1 MMIELNEEEFTVD
14 DKEMQNVIRRDSSLH
29 DALSSNV
36 TIELNQSY
44 CTGCSACV
52 QVCFK
57 TAVTMQTDRE
67 GFLRPQ
73 IDTDRCVMCGMCVR
87 KCPQLHPVR
96 QNNASPVCYAVMADD
111 ATRMKSSSGGMF
123 TIAASWMLEQGGVV
137 CGAVFDENFQV
148 HHVMVDSMDE
158 LPALRGSKYI
168 QSRIGDMYL
177 SIKEKLSEG
186 TPVLFT
192 GVPCQIA
199 ALYAVVG
206 RKHKNL
212 YTIDLMC
219 HGVSSYPVL
228 QKYVHDIHHGKSIKE
243 LYFKKKEPWGW
254 GAGTSICF
262 EDGTSYEQYHYF
274 DPFFIAYHSGD
285 SKNAACSFCS
295 SNTMPR
301 QGDLTMGDFW
311 GIDVLDPEMNDYKGT
326 SAVLVNNE
334 KGEYLFQSLIPRI
347 AKYKR
352 QPLVY
357 VLAKNAAL
365 REQNPLSRY
374 RDAFF
379 DHLGQVDFDLLVYG
393 CKYYRLYDLLAADRE
408 KIVSREDMDL
418 YLLAKA
424 ASEKCGDRQIAT
436 WVRSPKF
443 EKILRQFFGKRV
455 AFGITTKIE
464 SIKENSVLLFDEIAG
479 KHQQYF
485 LVLIQRP
492 NDPFTERKLLE
503 AGYAEGTD
511 YIARVH
517 LPIVIEHYD
526 LSEGPYS
533 DQYGNAIEG
542 KRGVIDRIEFSG
554 SNSRI
559 ILGSDLKGLE
569 NLSVTLG
576 SNGRLAIGSGCRF
589 DKPFEMQMFG
599 SSGISHLHIAEKC
612 TFGSGRIV
620 LAADPSGTSV
630 TINEHCTFGDELL
643 IEAGQ
648 GNKVVIG
655 RDCMTDRDVSMSS
668 CQKISVY
675 ELSSGLESNNVSAG
689 HRNIAIGEHTAIG
702 VGCRIEKGTEIGS
715 GSIINDNTHI
725 NSRFPNNCLVSGEP
739 AAVIRTDVCWSR
751 KVGGTM
757 ADCPTAYR
765 HKTGECPPC
774 SYGKNVLVISDGDPI
789 STVLVEELQKLGHNI
804 TLRRINDSPDVFG
817 TAVRRFPANK
827 ASKES
832 FDYVYDTARLSPEQ
846 LNTLMSSLRC
856 NKYILLSSTLVYSDE
871 AASPVKEDAF
881 DPMHY
886 RPVHGGAPLRELY
899 RHREAAAFRCAAEN
913 GMDILSVRVPYIVSE
928 REVYLTAI
936 KAAQRVV
943 QPGPLC
949 RIKTPVVFVRSL
961 AAFLVRVSAG
971 QFHGA
976 VNFSDRGMI
985 SQELLHKKLCDIAK
999 EPVTWK
1005 TGNDSA
1011 ADIPCSPLIP
1021 DTTKAERGGFQPAVT
1036 EEWLLPM
1043 IEYYAQPM
1051 LPYDVKYR
1059 LPLIE

>member
-1 MMIELNEEEFTVD
+1 MMD
-14 DKEMQNVIRRDSSLH
+14 DKEIQNRIRQNSSLH

-36 TIELNQSY
+36 ISELNLKY
-44 CTGCSACV
+44 CTGCSACAA
-52 QVCFK
+52 VC
-57 TAVTMQTDRE
+57 AQSAITMQADRE
-67 GFLRPQ
+67 GFLKPQ
-73 IDTDRCVMCGMCVR
+73 IDMDKCIMCGVCVR

-96 QNNASPVCYAVMADD
+96 PNHAVPVCYAVMADE

-123 TIAASWMLEQGGVV
+123 TIAASWILEQGGVV

-148 HHVMVDSMDE
+148 HHVMMDAIDQ

-168 QSRIGDMYL
+168 QSNTGHVYRQ
-177 SIKEKLSEG
+177 IKEKLSEG

-192 GVPCQIA
+192 GVPCQVA

-206 RKHKNL
+206 RNHKNL

-219 HGVSSYPVL
+219 HGVSSYQVL
-228 QKYVHDIHHGKSIKE
+228 EKYLQDIHHKKPVKE
-243 LYFKKKEPWGW
+243 LYFKRKEPWGW
-254 GAGTSICF
+254 GAGTSILF
-262 EDGTSYEQYHYF
+262 EDGTAYEQYHYF

-285 SKNAACSFCS
+285 SKNAACSFCT
-295 SNTMPR
+295 SNTLPR

-311 GIDVLDPEMNDYKGT
+311 GIDVLDPDMNDYKGT
-326 SAVLVNNE
+326 SAVLINHE
-334 KGEYLFQSLIPRI
+334 KGEHLFQRLIPHI
-347 AKYKR
+347 AKYKQ
-352 QPLVY
+352 QPLAY

-365 REQNPLSRY
+365 REQNPLSSY
-374 RDAFF
+374 RNVFF
-379 DHLGQVDFDLLVYG
+379 DHLGQVDFNLLVYG
-393 CKYYRLYDLLAADRE
+393 CKYHCFYDLLATDSE
-408 KIVSREDMDL
+408 KNISREDREL
-418 YLLAKA
+418 YLLAKT
-424 ASEKCGDRQIAT
+424 ASEKCGSRQMVT

-455 AFGITTKIE
+455 AFGITTKLE
-464 SIKENSVLLFDEIAG
+464 SIKENSILLFDEIAG

-533 DQYGNAIEG
+533 DPYGNAIEG
-542 KRGVIDRIEFSG
+542 KRGVIGRIEFSG

-569 NLSVTLG
+569 SLSVTLG

-599 SSGISHLHIAEKC
+599 SSGISHLHIAGGC

-630 TINEHCTFGDELL
+630 TINEHCSFGDDLF

-655 RDCMTDRDVSMSS
+655 RDCMVDRAISMSS

-675 ELSSGLESNNVSAG
+675 ELSSGIESKAG
-689 HRNIAIGEHTAIG
+689 SIDSRHIFIGEHTAIG
-702 VGCRIEKGTEIGS
+702 VGCRIGKGTEIGS

-757 ADCPTAYR
+757 ADCSPAYR

-789 STVLVEELQKLGHNI
+789 GTVLVEELQKLGHNI
-804 TLRRINDSPDVFG
+804 TLCRINDSFDVLG
-817 TAVRRFPANK
+817 TSVRRIPANK
-827 ASKES
+827 AVKES
-832 FDYVYDTARLSPEQ
+832 FDDVYDTAMLPPEQ
-846 LNTLMSSLRC
+846 RQSILPSVRC
-856 NKYILLSSTLVYSDE
+856 NKYILLSSTLVYADE
-871 AASPVKEDAF
+871 AVSPVKEDAF

-886 RPVHGGAPLRELY
+886 QPVHGRDSLRELY
-899 RHREAAAFRCAAEN
+899 RHREAAAFQCAAEN
-913 GMDILSVRVPYIVSE
+913 GIDLLAVRVPRMVNE
-928 REVYLTAI
+928 REIYLTAV
-936 KAAQRVV
+936 KAAQRAI
-943 QPGPLC
+943 QPGSLFP
-949 RIKTPVVFVRSL
+949 INTPVVFVRHL
-961 AAFLVRVSAG
+961 AEFLVRVSAS
-971 QFHGA
+971 QLHGA

-985 SQELLHKKLCDIAK
+985 SQDLLHKKLCDIAK
-999 EPVTWK
+999 EPVAWK

-1021 DTTKAERGGFQPAVT
+1021 DTTKAEKGGFQPAVT

>member
-1 MMIELNEEEFTVD
+1 MMD
-14 DKEMQNVIRRDSSLH
+14 DKEIQNRIRQNSSLH

-36 TIELNQSY
+36 ISELNLKY
-44 CTGCSACV
+44 CTGCSACAA
-52 QVCFK
+52 VC
-57 TAVTMQTDRE
+57 AQSAITMQTDRE
-67 GFLRPQ
+67 GFLKPQ
-73 IDTDRCVMCGMCVR
+73 IDTDKCMMCGVCVR

-96 QNNASPVCYAVMADD
+96 PNHAVPVCYAVMADE

-123 TIAASWMLEQGGVV
+123 TIAASWILEQGGVV

-148 HHVMVDSMDE
+148 HHVMMDAIDQ

-168 QSRIGDMYL
+168 QSNTGHVYRQ
-177 SIKEKLSEG
+177 IKEKLSEG

-192 GVPCQIA
+192 GVPCQVA

-206 RKHKNL
+206 RNHKNL

-219 HGVSSYPVL
+219 HGVSSYQVL
-228 QKYVHDIHHGKSIKE
+228 EKYLQDIHHKKPVKE
-243 LYFKKKEPWGW
+243 LYFKRKEPWGW
-254 GAGTSICF
+254 GAGTSILF

-334 KGEYLFQSLIPRI
+334 KGEYLFQRLIPRM
-347 AKYKR
+347 AEYKK
-352 QPLVY
+352 QPLAY
-357 VLAKNAAL
+357 VLAKNVAL
-365 REQNPLSRY
+365 REQNPLSPY
-374 RDAFF
+374 RNVFF
-379 DHLGQVDFDLLVYG
+379 DYLGQVDFDLLVYG
-393 CKYYRLYDLLAADRE
+393 CKYHCLYDLLAADNE
-408 KIVSREDMDL
+408 KIVSREDREL
-418 YLLAKA
+418 YLLAKN
-424 ASEKCGDRQIAT
+424 ASEKCGDRQIVT
-436 WVRSPKF
+436 WVRSSKF

-455 AFGITTKIE
+455 AFGITTKLE
-464 SIKENSVLLFDEIAG
+464 SIKENSILLFDEIAG

-542 KRGVIDRIEFSG
+542 QRGVICKVEFSG

-589 DKPFEMQMFG
+589 GKSLAISMSGTGGVCDVHIYDK
-599 SSGISHLHIAEKC
+599 C
-612 TFGSGRIV
+612 VFGSGQMV
-620 LAADPSGTSV
+620 LEADTSGTSI
-630 TINEHCTFGDELL
+630 TINQNCTFGDDLM

-655 RDCMTDRDVSMSS
+655 RDCMIDRAVRMSS

-675 ELSSGLESNNVSAG
+675 DLSSGRDSNAVSFN
-689 HRNIAIGEHTAIG
+689 HRHIVIGEHTAIG
-702 VGCRIEKGTEIGS
+702 VDSRIGKGAEIGS
-715 GSIINDNTHI
+715 GSIISDNTHV
-725 NSRFPNNCLVSGEP
+725 NGCFPNNCLIAGTP

-757 ADCPTAYR
+757 ADCSPAYR

-789 STVLVEELQKLGHNI
+789 GTVLVEELQKLGHNI
-804 TLRRINDSPDVFG
+804 TLCRINDSPDVFG
-817 TAVRRFPANK
+817 TAVRRLTANK

-832 FDYVYDTARLSPEQ
+832 FDEVYDTAMLSPEPF
-846 LNTLMSSLRC
+846 NTLMPSVRC
-856 NKYILLSSTLVYSDE
+856 NKYILLSSTLVYADE

-886 RPVHGGAPLRELY
+886 QPVHGGDSLRELY
-899 RHREAAAFRCAAEN
+899 RHREAAAFQYAAEN
-913 GMDILSVRVPYIVSE
+913 GMNILSFRVPRIVKE
-928 REVYLTAI
+928 REIYLTAI
-936 KAAQRVV
+936 KAAQRAAEAGTLYSI
-943 QPGPLC
+943 Q
-949 RIKTPVVFVRSL
+949 TPVVFVRHL
-961 AAFLVRVSAG
+961 AAFLALAVNSELT
-971 QFHGA
+971 GA
-976 VNFSDRGMI
+976 VNFSDKGI
-985 SQELLHKKLCDIAK
+985 LSASLLHQTLDEIA
-999 EPVTWK
+999 EGAIDFAE
-1005 TGNDSA
+1005 TGTFSEEVFSS
-1011 ADIPCSPLIP
+1011 ILP
-1021 DTTKAERGGFQPAVT
+1021 DTGKAEKAGFSVKKT

-1043 IEYYAQPM
+1043 LKYYAQTN
-1051 LPYDVKYR
+1051 LPYDVKHKIPL
-1059 LPLIE
+1059 LP

>member
-1 MMIELNEEEFTVD
+1 MMD
-14 DKEMQNVIRRDSSLH
+14 DKEIQNVIRQNSSLH
-29 DALSSNV
+29 DDLSSNV
-36 TIELNQSY
+36 ISELKLKY
-44 CTGCSACV
+44 CTGCSACAA
-52 QVCFK
+52 VC
-57 TAVTMQTDRE
+57 AQSAITMQTDRE
-67 GFLRPQ
+67 GFLKPQ
-73 IDTDRCVMCGMCVR
+73 IDTDKCMMCGVCVR

-96 QNNASPVCYAVMADD
+96 PNHAVPVCYAVMADE

-123 TIAASWMLEQGGVV
+123 TIAASWILEQGGVV

-148 HHVMVDSMDE
+148 HHVMIDAIDQ

-168 QSRIGDMYL
+168 QSHTGHVYQQIQ
-177 SIKEKLSEG
+177 EKLSEG

-192 GVPCQIA
+192 GVPCQVA

-206 RKHKNL
+206 RNHKNL

-219 HGVSSYPVL
+219 HGVSSYQVL
-228 QKYVHDIHHGKSIKE
+228 EKYLQDIHHKKPVKE
-243 LYFKKKEPWGW
+243 LYFKRKEPWGW
-254 GAGTSICF
+254 GAGTSILF
-262 EDGTSYEQYHYF
+262 EDGTAYEQYHYF

-285 SKNAACSFCS
+285 SKNAACSFCT
-295 SNTMPR
+295 SNTLPR

-311 GIDVLDPEMNDYKGT
+311 GIDVLDPDMNDYKGT
-326 SAVLVNNE
+326 SAVLINHE
-334 KGEYLFQSLIPRI
+334 KGEHLFQRLIPHI
-347 AKYKR
+347 AKYKQ
-352 QPLVY
+352 QPLAY

-365 REQNPLSRY
+365 REQNPLSSY
-374 RDAFF
+374 RNVFF
-379 DHLGQVDFDLLVYG
+379 DHLGQVDFNLLVYG
-393 CKYYRLYDLLAADRE
+393 CKYHCFYDLLAIDSE
-408 KIVSREDMDL
+408 KNISREDREL
-418 YLLAKA
+418 YLLAKT
-424 ASEKCGDRQIAT
+424 ASEKCGSRQMVT

-455 AFGITTKIE
+455 AFGITTKLE
-464 SIKENSVLLFDEIAG
+464 SIKENSILLFDEIAG

-542 KRGVIDRIEFSG
+542 KRGVIGRIEFSG

-569 NLSVTLG
+569 SLSVTLG

-599 SSGISHLHIAEKC
+599 SSGISHLHIAGGC

-630 TINEHCTFGDELL
+630 TINEHCSFGDDLF

-655 RDCMTDRDVSMSS
+655 RDCMVDRAISMSS

-675 ELSSGLESNNVSAG
+675 ELSSGLESKTGAVGSR
-689 HRNIAIGEHTAIG
+689 HIFIGEHTAIG
-702 VGCRIEKGTEIGS
+702 VGCRIGKGAEIGS

-725 NSRFPNNCLVSGEP
+725 NSRFPNNCLISGEP

-757 ADCPTAYR
+757 ADCPPAYR

-789 STVLVEELQKLGHNI
+789 GTVLVEELQKRGHTV
-804 TLRRINDSPDVFG
+804 TLCRINDSFDVLG
-817 TAVRRFPANK
+817 TSVRRFTSTK
-827 ASKES
+827 AARES
-832 FDYVYDTARLSPEQ
+832 FDDVYDTAMLPPEQ
-846 LNTLMSSLRC
+846 WKTIMQSVKC
-856 NKYILLSSTLVYSDE
+856 NKYILLSSTLVYADDSV
-871 AASPVKEDAF
+871 SPVKEDTF
-881 DPMHY
+881 DPMNY
-886 RPVHGGAPLRELY
+886 QTIQGENSLRAFY
-899 RHREAAAFRCAAEN
+899 RHREAAAFQYAAEN
-913 GMDILSVRVPYIVSE
+913 GMNILSFRVPRIVKE
-928 REVYLTAI
+928 REIYLTAI
-936 KAAQRVV
+936 KAAQRAAEAGTLYSI
-943 QPGPLC
+943 Q
-949 RIKTPVVFVRSL
+949 TPVVFVRHL
-961 AAFLVRVSAG
+961 AAFLALAVNSELT
-971 QFHGA
+971 GA
-976 VNFSDRGMI
+976 VNFSDKGI
-985 SQELLHKKLCDIAK
+985 LSASLLHQTLDEIA
-999 EPVTWK
+999 EGAIDFAE
-1005 TGNDSA
+1005 TGTFSEEVFSR
-1011 ADIPCSPLIP
+1011 ILP
-1021 DTTKAERGGFQPAVT
+1021 DTGKAEKAGFSVKKT

-1043 IEYYAQPM
+1043 LKYYAQTN
-1051 LPYDVKYR
+1051 LPYDVKHKIPL
-1059 LPLIE
+1059 LP